1 MTLNDHTA
9 RGRFSVE
16 GVPKP
21 QPRPRAFVRGKHA
34 SVYNP
39 DSADAWKAAVR
50 DMALRF
56 APSKPW
62 TGPVA
67 MNLSLWLPRPKR
79 LQVAGASDYDPHDG
93 REDID
98 NLAKAVM
105 DAMADCGW
113 WLDDRQVASV
123 WAVKYWAMAPKGP
136 SGTWWTGATVQV
148 WGIPRRILDAASPGK

>member
-9 RGRFSVE
+9 RGRFSVA

-39 DSADAWKAAVR
+39 DSADEWKAAVR
-50 DMALRF
+50 EMALRF
-56 APSKPW
+56 APPTPW

-67 MNLSLWLPRPKR
+67 MDLALWLPRPKR

-93 REDID
+93 REDVD

-105 DAMADCGW
+105 DAMSDCGW
-113 WLDDRQVASV
+113 WLDDRQVARLQ
-123 WAVKYWAMAPKGP
+123 AKKYWAMPPRGP
-136 SGTWWTGATVQV
+136 VGTWWTGASVQV
-148 WGIPRRILDAASPGK
+148 WPIQRRILDASSPVE